1 MSWAA
6 LTTTQ
11 AIDEGAFS
19 EDEKATLDAATG
31 TGADL
36 TNVLAN
42 VIATVRGTIQAAGME
57 LGTTATIPDS
67 LRKDVV
73 ALVRW
78 AWLTGFPQLTQ
89 LQTEA
94 RKEAAD
100 RAEDRLDAIAEGT
113 RKVETPDGT
122 SNAASPSIANIDGD
136 DPAGRNFTQGTE
148 DGL

>member
-6 LTTTQ
+6 LTLTQ
-11 AIDEGAFS
+11 VIDEGAFS
-19 EDEKATLDAATG
+19 EDEKATLDAAAG

-57 LGTTATIPDS
+57 LGDAGTIPDS
-67 LRKDVV
+67 LRKDCV

-89 LQTEA
+89 LQTEP
-94 RKEAAD
+94 RKEAAE
-100 RAEDRLDAIAEGT
+100 RAEERLDAIAEGK

-122 SNAASPSIANIDGD
+122 SNAPSPSIADIHGD
-136 DPAGRNFTQGTE
+136 DPPCREFTKTKM